1 MSQSNSKPQNVV
13 VEMIPFGRKPP
24 KVTIAREAT
33 EKESAAYALG
43 FDLGAEHAESSTAW
57 TQALRQCADKTARA
71 SLRAGFVAGY
81 APFCANVKAAQNRFD
96 YLARMF
102 APAHTSRKAKS
113 NEAKAK
119 AKAKTKAG
127 RPTKESAAVEK
138 LSEKRVVAN
147 VVAALAYIADA
158 QQTHAADGDMLEVLG
173 AIAKILTRSK

>member
-1 MSQSNSKPQNVV
+1 MNQSNSKPQNVI

-43 FDLGAEHAESSTAW
+43 FDLGAEHAESSAAW

-102 APAHTSRKAKS
+102 APAHTSRKARS
-113 NEAKAK
+113 NARKAK
-119 AKAKTKAG
+119 AKAKQG
-127 RPTKESAAVEK
+127 RPAKESAAVEK
-138 LSEKRVVAN
+138 MSEKRVVAN

-173 AIAKILTRSK
+173 AIAKILTRNK